1 MVMRTIQLKINE
13 KIYDQFLW
21 LLSKFN
27 KEEVE
32 IISDQNDF
40 TATQSFLQKEL
51 NEITN
56 GSAKLLTQV
65 EFENRLDQV
74 I

>member
-1 MVMRTIQLKINE
+1 MAMRTIHLKIDE

-32 IISDQNDF
+32 IISDLNDF

-51 NEITN
+51 DEITN

>member
-1 MVMRTIQLKINE
+1 MRTIHLKIDE

-32 IISDQNDF
+32 IISDLNDF

-51 NEITN
+51 DEITN

>member
-1 MVMRTIQLKINE
+1 MRTIHLKINE